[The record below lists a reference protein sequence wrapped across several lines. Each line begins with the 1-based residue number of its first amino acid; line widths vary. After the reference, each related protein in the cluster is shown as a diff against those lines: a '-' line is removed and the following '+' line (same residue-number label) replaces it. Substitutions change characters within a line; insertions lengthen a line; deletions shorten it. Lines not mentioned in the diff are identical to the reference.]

1 MKKFLSIDDNEDG
14 TCLMRICT
22 DGLTILEFLTP
33 MTLHELIGEANS
45 FVHGE
50 VAEVLA
56 DRMIYIPSGPEML
69 ND

>member
-14 TCLMRICT
+14 TCLMRICI
-22 DGLTILEFLTP
+22 DGLTIVEFLTP

-45 FVHGE
+45 FVPGA
-50 VAEVLA
+50 VAEGMA